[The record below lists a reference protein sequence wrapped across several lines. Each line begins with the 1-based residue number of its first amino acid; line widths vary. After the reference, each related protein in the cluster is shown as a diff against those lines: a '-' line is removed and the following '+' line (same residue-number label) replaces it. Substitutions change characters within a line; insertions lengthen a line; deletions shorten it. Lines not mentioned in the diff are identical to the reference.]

1 LNETHNRLC
10 KRLSYR
16 FNDPSLL
23 ETAMTHRS
31 ARGLNNERLEF
42 LGDAILGLVIARA
55 LYEKFPGASEG
66 QLSRLRASL
75 VKRDTLAK
83 LALELEL
90 GECLFLGSGEL
101 KSGGFRR
108 SSILADAMEALIGA
122 VERDGG
128 LEAAQELV
136 LHLYRQR
143 LEEVDLERASKDP
156 KTRLQELLQGRA
168 LPLPQYEVAEVTGK
182 VHNQTFI
189 VECRV
194 EGLDVTTHGKGSSRR
209 KAEQAAAEQALL
221 QLNSEGESG
230 HE

>member
-1 LNETHNRLC
+1 LDEKHNRLC

-16 FNDPSLL
+16 FEDPLLL

-55 LYEKFPGASEG
+55 LYEKFPDASEG

-83 LALELEL
+83 LAQELEL

-108 SSILADAMEALIGA
+108 SSILADAMEAVIGA

-136 LHLYRQR
+136 LHLYRQH
-143 LEEVDLERASKDP
+143 LEEVDLKRAAKDP
-156 KTRLQELLQGRA
+156 KTRLQEYLQGRA
-168 LPLPQYEVAEVTGK
+168 MALPEYEVAEVSGK
-182 VHNQTFI
+182 VHSQTFE
-189 VECRV
+189 VACRV
-194 EGLDVTTHGKGSSRR
+194 AAMDITTRGTGSSRR
-209 KAEQAAAEQALL
+209 KAEQAAAELALA
-221 QLNSEGESG
+221 QLESDY
-230 HE
+230 E

>member
-1 LNETHNRLC
+1 MNETHNRLC

-16 FNDPSLL
+16 FKDPTLL

-55 LYEKFPGASEG
+55 LYEKFPGATEG

-83 LALELEL
+83 LAQELEL

-108 SSILADAMEALIGA
+108 SSILADAMEAVIGA

-136 LHLYRQR
+136 LHLYSKR
-143 LEEVDLERASKDP
+143 LVEVDIKRAGKDP
-156 KTRLQELLQGRA
+156 KTRLQEYLQGRA
-168 LPLPQYEVAEVTGK
+168 MPLPNYEVAKVSGEV
-182 VHNQTFI
+182 HAQTFT
-189 VECRV
+189 VECRI
-194 EGLDVTTHGKGSSRR
+194 EALDLTTQGKGSSRR
-209 KAEQAAAEQALL
+209 KAEQAAAEQALA
-221 QLNSEGESG
+221 QLEDSYE
-230 HE
+230 

>member
-16 FNDPSLL
+16 FKDPSLL

-83 LALELEL
+83 LALELDL
-90 GECLFLGSGEL
+90 GECLFLGTGEL

-108 SSILADAMEALIGA
+108 SSILADAVEALIGA

-143 LEEVDLERASKDP
+143 LEEVDLQRASKDP

-168 LPLPQYEVAEVTGK
+168 MPLPQYEVSEVNGK

-189 VECRV
+189 VECQV
-194 EGLDVTTHGKGSSRR
+194 EALGITSRGKGTSRR
-209 KAEQAAAEQALL
+209 KAEQAAAELALL
-221 QLNSEGESG
+221 KIEGGDED
-230 HE
+230 E

>member
-1 LNETHNRLC
+1 MNDSHNRLC

-16 FNDPSLL
+16 FRDPSLL

-55 LYEKFPGASEG
+55 LYEKFPQASEG
-66 QLSRLRASL
+66 ELSRLRASL

-83 LALELEL
+83 LAQELEL

-101 KSGGFRR
+101 KSGGYRR
-108 SSILADAMEALIGA
+108 SSILADAMEAVIGA

-128 LEAAQELV
+128 LEAARDLI

-143 LEEVDLERASKDP
+143 LEDVDLGRAAKDP
-156 KTRLQELLQGRA
+156 KTRLQEYLQGRA
-168 LPLPQYEVAEVTGK
+168 MALPVYEVVEVTGE
-182 VHNQTFI
+182 VHAQTFT
-189 VECRV
+189 VACQV
-194 EGLDVTTHGKGSSRR
+194 SDLNLTTRARGGSRR
-209 KAEQAAAEQALL
+209 KAEQAAAEKALEKL
-221 QLNSEGESG
+221 ETTGE
-230 HE
+230 

>member
-1 LNETHNRLC
+1 
-10 KRLSYR
+10 
-16 FNDPSLL
+16 
-23 ETAMTHRS
+23 MTHRS

-90 GECLFLGSGEL
+90 GECLFLGTGEL

-143 LEEVDLERASKDP
+143 LDEVDLQRASKDP

-168 LPLPQYEVAEVTGK
+168 MSLPQYEVSEVTGK

-189 VECRV
+189 VECSV
-194 EGLDVTTHGKGSSRR
+194 EALDITTRGRGTSRR
-209 KAEQAAAEQALL
+209 KAEQAAAEKALL
-221 QLNSEGESG
+221 KIEGNEQAG
-230 HE
+230 GEITHE

>member
-1 LNETHNRLC
+1 LEEKHNQLC
-10 KRLSYR
+10 RRLSYR

-31 ARGLNNERLEF
+31 ARGINNERLEF

-55 LYEKFPGASEG
+55 LYEKFPDASEG

-83 LALELEL
+83 LAHELEL

-108 SSILADAMEALIGA
+108 SSILADAMEAVIGA

-143 LEEVDLERASKDP
+143 LDEVDLKRAAKDP
-156 KTRLQELLQGRA
+156 KTRLQEYLQGRA
-168 LPLPQYEVAEVTGK
+168 MALPQYEVVEVSGK
-182 VHNQTFI
+182 VHSQTFE
-189 VECRV
+189 VECQV
-194 EGLDVTTHGKGSSRR
+194 EARDITTHGTGSSRR
-209 KAEQAAAEQALL
+209 KAEQAAAEQALERL
-221 QLNSEGESG
+221 EAED
-230 HE
+230 E